1 MNNGIHTIVYKKQ
14 PKVCTWSSVV
24 GPKEGR
30 GQLKDAFDFVM
41 QSPEYN
47 QSSYEAAEQAMLNS
61 AVQICIEKAN
71 MHPQQVQ
78 AMLGGDL
85 LNQIISTSF
94 TAREMG
100 IPFLGLYG
108 ACSTMAE
115 SLLLGAMLVDGDYAS
130 PVVCTAGSHYC
141 TAERQF
147 RYPLEYG
154 NQRTPAAQWT
164 VTGAGACLLHKN
176 KGNVCITHGTIGKV
190 IDLGVKDANNM
201 GAAMAPAAAD
211 TLFRHFCDT
220 GRSPDDYDRIF
231 SGDLGQI
238 GSSLFKQLMK
248 EKAFPLDEN
257 IYQDCGNMIFS
268 PEDDVHAGASGCGC
282 SASVLAAHILP
293 RLESGEWKRVLFM
306 ATGALMSTV
315 SSQQGESIPGIAHA
329 VVFEHADCKE
339 KG

>member
-1 MNNGIHTIVYKKQ
+1 
-14 PKVCTWSSVV
+14 
-24 GPKEGR
+24 
-30 GQLKDAFDFVM
+30 
-41 QSPEYN
+41 
-47 QSSYEAAEQAMLNS
+47 
-61 AVQICIEKAN
+61 
-71 MHPQQVQ
+71 
-78 AMLGGDL
+78 
-85 LNQIISTSF
+85 
-94 TAREMG
+94 
-100 IPFLGLYG
+100 
-108 ACSTMAE
+108 
-115 SLLLGAMLVDGDYAS
+115 
-130 PVVCTAGSHYC
+130 
-141 TAERQF
+141 
-147 RYPLEYG
+147 
-154 NQRTPAAQWT
+154 
-164 VTGAGACLLHKN
+164 
-176 KGNVCITHGTIGKV
+176 KV

-238 GSSLFKQLMK
+238 GSSLLKQLMK
-248 EKAFPLDEN
+248 EKAFSLDEN
-257 IYQDCGNMIFS
+257 IYQDCGNMVFS